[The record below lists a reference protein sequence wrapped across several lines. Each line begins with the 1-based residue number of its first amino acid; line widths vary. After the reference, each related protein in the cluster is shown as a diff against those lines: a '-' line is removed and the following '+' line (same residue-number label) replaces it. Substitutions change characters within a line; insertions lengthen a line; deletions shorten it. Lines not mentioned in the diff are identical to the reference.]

1 MKFEVGD
8 LWLLARHENKGVY
21 REFDNKGYNKWIQQT
36 GMGTPMEPTLVP
48 SFGQDIKSPE
58 DIPLIEECVV
68 IVDSEQ
74 SIDLIHDRNK
84 IGGLKYEIEVVKV
97 MDKKGK
103 IKTVNVKSL
112 RKRL

>member
-1 MKFEVGD
+1 M
-8 LWLLARHENKGVY
+8 
-21 REFDNKGYNKWIQQT
+21 
-36 GMGTPMEPTLVP
+36 
-48 SFGQDIKSPE
+48 
-58 DIPLIEECVV
+58 V